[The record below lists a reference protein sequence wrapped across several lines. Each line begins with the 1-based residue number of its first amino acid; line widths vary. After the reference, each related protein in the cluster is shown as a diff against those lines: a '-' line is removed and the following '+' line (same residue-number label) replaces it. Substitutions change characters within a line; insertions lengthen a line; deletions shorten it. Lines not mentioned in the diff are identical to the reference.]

1 MHCLNSNPP
10 CRRPVIFWF
19 SYPSLL
25 IIAVLL
31 INILTGCGT
40 TSSESLSLTIPI
52 IVDGKQI
59 TITTRP
65 GQTVENSLK
74 ENGIEL
80 GELDRTIPPRDASL
94 NSNITI
100 SVTRVKEELET
111 IQEEISFSTNIL
123 PNETMAIGDRR
134 IIQSGINGLQEITY
148 RHLYENGLEVTTTV
162 VDTTIIREPQNEIIM
177 EGVHAPNT
185 PLSLNGKLA
194 YLTAGN
200 AWLMDGSTINR
211 RPLVTTGDLDW
222 RVFELSPEGNWLL
235 FSRKPQEGETE
246 VINTLWVISTIETI
260 SQPIDLGIKNVVNYA
275 GWVPGLSR
283 TIAFSTAEARTT
295 APGWQANNDLQ
306 TISFTEN
313 GSVFSPTEWLSA
325 NSGGVYGWWGSSFTW
340 QSDGTRVAILRPD
353 GIDLLE
359 SGKKQTVTLS
369 TILSYQTHGS
379 WAWVSQACWA
389 TDGAALYAVNHRTD
403 NSASPEDSTHF
414 DLDVFYLEDDTKA
427 TLRQDVGMFATPS
440 LSPVYNK
447 EVYLAYLQ
455 ASFPQESDTSPYRL
469 VVMDRDGSNANELFP
484 REGASGMLPQLVQ
497 WQPVGINST
506 EIQIAAVYLGNI
518 WLIDVN
524 TGSLQ
529 QITGD
534 GLTERMTWK

>member
-1 MHCLNSNPP
+1 
-10 CRRPVIFWF
+10 
-19 SYPSLL
+19 
-25 IIAVLL
+25 
-31 INILTGCGT
+31 
-40 TSSESLSLTIPI
+40 SLTIPVI
-52 IVDGKQI
+52 ADGKQI
-59 TITTRP
+59 TITTRS
-65 GQTVENSLK
+65 GQTVVNALRD
-74 ENGIEL
+74 NGIEL

-94 NSNITI
+94 RSNLTIT
-100 SVTRVKEELET
+100 VTRVKEELET
-111 IQEEISFSTNIL
+111 IQEEIPFSTNIL

-134 IIQSGINGLQEITY
+134 IIQAGINGLQEITY
-148 RHLYENGLEVTTTV
+148 RHLSENGLAVTKTV

-177 EGVHAPNT
+177 EGVHAPST

-194 YLTAGN
+194 YLTAGS
-200 AWLMDGSTINR
+200 AWLMDGSTIKR

-222 RVFELSPEGNWLL
+222 RVFELSTDGNWLL
-235 FSRKPQEGETE
+235 FSRKSQEGETA
-246 VINTLWVISTIETI
+246 VINTLWVISTIEKV

-295 APGWQANNDLQ
+295 APGWQANNELQ
-306 TISFTEN
+306 IISFTEN
-313 GSVFSPTEWLSA
+313 GSVFSPTEWLPA

-340 QSDGTRVAILRPD
+340 QPDGSHVAILRPD

-359 SGKKQTVTLS
+359 SGKKQILTL
-369 TILSYQTHGS
+369 TNILSYQTHGS
-379 WAWVSQACWA
+379 WAWVTQACWA
-389 TDGAALYAVNHRTD
+389 ADGTALYTVNHRND
-403 NSASPEDSTHF
+403 NSVSPEDSTHF

-440 LSPVYNK
+440 ISPVYNK
-447 EVYLAYLQ
+447 DIYLAYLQ
-455 ASFPQESDTSPYRL
+455 ASFPLESDTSPYRL

-497 WQPVGINST
+497 WQPVGLNST
-506 EIQIAAVYLGNI
+506 EIRIAAVYLGNI

-524 TGSLQ
+524 TGALQ

-534 GLTERMTWK
+534 GLTERLTWK